1 MNLSKSLSVDSAH
14 QKRHRLLIKM
24 KRQKILLL
32 MLLPAAILTILFCY
46 IPLSGWYIAFSD
58 YKVGG
63 SMFGGEF
70 VGLKYFR
77 KIFEQS
83 SDIGYLIRNTLVINL
98 STLFLGLCLSILFA
112 LLLKEVRWEKGA
124 KIVQTTSF
132 FPYFISWVITYSV
145 VWSLFAVKS
154 GAVNQFLVRAGILE
168 KGMDILG
175 NPQYSW
181 ALIILLNLWKNTGY
195 NTIIFLSGIAGIS
208 TELYEAA
215 AIDGAG
221 RFQRVRYV
229 TLPGIIPTASVL
241 LVMNAGWVLNN
252 GLDQFFLFSNTTNWT
267 KMEVLDIYI
276 YKFGLKLLDF
286 PYSTAMGILKSFVS
300 IVLLLVVKRIT
311 DKMNKYTE

>member
-1 MNLSKSLSVDSAH
+1 MTNKSLPVDSRF
-14 QKRHRLLIKM
+14 QKKYRLMVKI
-24 KRQKILLL
+24 KRQKSLLL
-32 MLLPAAILTILFCY
+32 MLTPAAILTILFCY

-83 SDIGYLIRNTLVINL
+83 SDIGYLIRNTLAINL
-98 STLFLGLCLSILFA
+98 STLFLGMFLSILFA

-154 GAVNQFLVRAGILE
+154 GAINQFLVRVGILE
-168 KGMDILG
+168 RGLDILG
-175 NPQYSW
+175 SPQYSW
-181 ALIILLNLWKNTGY
+181 ALIVLLNLWKNTGY

-221 RFQRVRYV
+221 RLQKVLYV

-300 IVLLLVVKRIT
+300 IALLLIVKWIT
-311 DKMNKYTE
+311 DKMNKFT

>member
-1 MNLSKSLSVDSAH
+1 
-14 QKRHRLLIKM
+14 
-24 KRQKILLL
+24 
-32 MLLPAAILTILFCY
+32 MLTPATILTILFCY

-83 SDIGYLIRNTLVINL
+83 SDIGYLIRNTLAINL
-98 STLFLGLCLSILFA
+98 STLFLGMFLSILFA
-112 LLLKEVRWEKGA
+112 ILLKEVRWEKGA

-154 GAVNQFLVRAGILE
+154 GAINQFLVRVGILE
-168 KGMDILG
+168 RGLDVLG
-175 NPQYSW
+175 SPQYSW
-181 ALIILLNLWKNTGY
+181 ALIVLLNLWKNTGY

-221 RFQRVRYV
+221 RLQKVLYV

-300 IVLLLVVKRIT
+300 IALLLIVKWIT
-311 DKMNKYTE
+311 DKMNKFT